1 MKLTPKKHAVFP
13 PSGGGSNKTGCP
25 GDKILLAHI
34 LHDRFLIPK
43 ITDMQKYS
51 ENPDTGHGSYPC
63 RVPTESNSFLSRPPV
78 WHNLVRLSYVFLFA
92 YTGYSKLLDHVPFTK
107 GISRV
112 PVLGHFPEAIGWG
125 TPILE
130 LVLALGMVVP
140 ERRVQRLS
148 FGLSVILMAIFTLYL
163 LLMVSLVKEKLCHCG
178 GVIGSLGWTEHL
190 VFNVVILALGIW
202 SSGKKNI
209 L

>member
-1 MKLTPKKHAVFP
+1 
-13 PSGGGSNKTGCP
+13 
-25 GDKILLAHI
+25 
-34 LHDRFLIPK
+34 
-43 ITDMQKYS
+43 MQKYS
-51 ENPDTGHGSYPC
+51 DDPGTGHGRYPC
-63 RVPTESNSFLSRPPV
+63 SVPTKNRPSLSRPLG
-78 WHNLVRLSYVFLFA
+78 WRNLVRLSYVFLFA

-112 PVLGHFPEAIGWG
+112 PIIGHFPEAIGWG
-125 TPILE
+125 VPILE

-190 VFNVVILALGIW
+190 MFNAAILALGIW
-202 SSGKKNI
+202 SIRK
-209 L
+209 